1 MDEFGLSPEMQKLIR
16 DTREVVP
23 NVMEYV
29 KTTGAEAEK
38 VNIFM
43 ADLEEREVLRKEL
56 MAIPE
61 LSISSSMYNNLEVN
75 AKGADKGSAL
85 LWLADYLGIDREET
99 MSFGDGENDIPM
111 IQAAG
116 IGVAMENALDT
127 VKAAAD
133 MITLKNDEDG
143 VAAAIRK
150 IIFGSNENDDGTL
163 AINRSRCVLVGMMLY
178 GHYRGLLRQCVSLG
192 ALVLTII
199 TVKVATPYVTDFVKA
214 NPVIRENAA
223 HFIMEVSGWQPP
235 EESESI
241 LPAAQRMAIEELK
254 LPQSVKDVL
263 LENNNSEFYRLLGV
277 DQFGE
282 YISTCLSDML
292 INTLGS
298 VLVFAASYIV
308 IHLVI
313 RWLNLLSR
321 LPIICG
327 LNQMAGGIVGLAEG
341 FLLLWL
347 AGFILSFL
355 RRLQWGRCWKR
366 R

>member
-1 MDEFGLSPEMQKLIR
+1 MTEHW
-16 DTREVVP
+16 
-23 NVMEYV
+23 
-29 KTTGAEAEK
+29 
-38 VNIFM
+38 
-43 ADLEEREVLRKEL
+43 
-56 MAIPE
+56 
-61 LSISSSMYNNLEVN
+61 LSI
-75 AKGADKGSAL
+75 
-85 LWLADYLGIDREET
+85 
-99 MSFGDGENDIPM
+99 
-111 IQAAG
+111 AAG
-116 IGVAMENALDT
+116 V
-127 VKAAAD
+127 
-133 MITLKNDEDG
+133 
-143 VAAAIRK
+143 
-150 IIFGSNENDDGTL
+150 F
-163 AINRSRCVLVGMMLY
+163 LVGMMLY

-298 VLVFAASYIV
+298 VLVFAASSAFVACRIYSQ
-308 IHLVI
+308 LFYGDS
-313 RWLNLLSR
+313 N
-321 LPIICG
+321 G
-327 LNQMAGGIVGLAEG
+327 ADAGSAGKQQYLA
-341 FLLLWL
+341 FTD
-347 AGFILSFL
+347 
-355 RRLQWGRCWKR
+355 LQI
-366 R
+366 

>member
-1 MDEFGLSPEMQKLIR
+1 MM
-16 DTREVVP
+16 T
-23 NVMEYV
+23 
-29 KTTGAEAEK
+29 
-38 VNIFM
+38 
-43 ADLEEREVLRKEL
+43 EL
-56 MAIPE
+56 W
-61 LSISSSMYNNLEVN
+61 LSI
-75 AKGADKGSAL
+75 
-85 LWLADYLGIDREET
+85 
-99 MSFGDGENDIPM
+99 
-111 IQAAG
+111 AAG
-116 IGVAMENALDT
+116 V
-127 VKAAAD
+127 
-133 MITLKNDEDG
+133 
-143 VAAAIRK
+143 
-150 IIFGSNENDDGTL
+150 F
-163 AINRSRCVLVGMMLY
+163 LVGMMLD

-321 LPIICG
+321 LPIIR
-327 LNQMAGGIVGLAEG
+327 LSLIN
-341 FLLLWL
+341 
-347 AGFILSFL
+347 IL
-355 RRLQWGRCWKR
+355 RCRLSHKSISQS
-366 R
+366 

>member
-1 MDEFGLSPEMQKLIR
+1 M
-16 DTREVVP
+16 V
-23 NVMEYV
+23 
-29 KTTGAEAEK
+29 
-38 VNIFM
+38 
-43 ADLEEREVLRKEL
+43 
-56 MAIPE
+56 
-61 LSISSSMYNNLEVN
+61 
-75 AKGADKGSAL
+75 
-85 LWLADYLGIDREET
+85 
-99 MSFGDGENDIPM
+99 
-111 IQAAG
+111 
-116 IGVAMENALDT
+116 
-127 VKAAAD
+127 
-133 MITLKNDEDG
+133 IT
-143 VAAAIRK
+143 
-150 IIFGSNENDDGTL
+150 
-163 AINRSRCVLVGMMLY
+163 
-178 GHYRGLLRQCVSLG
+178 RGLLRQCVSLG

-327 LNQMAGGIVGLAEG
+327 LKSDGRRDRRACRRISAFVACRI
-341 FLLLWL
+341 
-347 AGFILSFL
+347 ILSFFTETPMGQML
-355 RRLQWGRCWKR
+355 EAQVNSSIWLSLIYRYNLMNVILGSIINGIL
-366 R
+366 

>member
-1 MDEFGLSPEMQKLIR
+1 MMTEHW
-16 DTREVVP
+16 
-23 NVMEYV
+23 
-29 KTTGAEAEK
+29 
-38 VNIFM
+38 
-43 ADLEEREVLRKEL
+43 
-56 MAIPE
+56 
-61 LSISSSMYNNLEVN
+61 LSI
-75 AKGADKGSAL
+75 
-85 LWLADYLGIDREET
+85 
-99 MSFGDGENDIPM
+99 
-111 IQAAG
+111 AAG
-116 IGVAMENALDT
+116 V
-127 VKAAAD
+127 
-133 MITLKNDEDG
+133 
-143 VAAAIRK
+143 
-150 IIFGSNENDDGTL
+150 F
-163 AINRSRCVLVGMMLY
+163 LVGMMLY

-282 YISTCLSDML
+282 YISENEWKTAEHLNCLSDML

-347 AGFILSFL
+347 AGFIFRFFTETPMGQMLEAQVNSSIWLSL
-355 RRLQWGRCWKR
+355 IYRYNLMNVILGSIINGIL
-366 R
+366 